1 MVLHCVV
8 LPPWL
13 VHLSLCQTINTTLTH
28 LDTVSR
34 HWLAIANDR
43 AQSNS
48 QQAQDVSPLDLVEV
62 IVGGFD
68 TQACMSTRIHTTV

>member
-13 VHLSLCQTINTTLTH
+13 VHLSLCQTINTTLTP

-68 TQACMSTRIHTTV
+68 KHA